1 MVDPLLLKVFAY
13 AYGPVV
19 ILAVMAFFWA
29 RHSNS
34 PRLASVLRKS
44 ALFCTL
50 WLGALSVILI
60 LATETC
66 KTILNYTYSDCPLVP
81 DAIGAVIFNTVV
93 TSYLIAAMYLAVL
106 ALAGAIVEFKATR
119 NRTSPPSR
127 NPLQG

>member
-44 ALFCTL
+44 AVGSTDRCNTL
-50 WLGALSVILI
+50 
-60 LATETC
+60 C
-66 KTILNYTYSDCPLVP
+66 KLLCWRLV
-81 DAIGAVIFNTVV
+81 
-93 TSYLIAAMYLAVL
+93 
-106 ALAGAIVEFKATR
+106 
-119 NRTSPPSR
+119 
-127 NPLQG
+127 LQGFSWSLIELASDSTKLCLRMYR